1 MGIDCGSGGEGEK
14 DGYSRLDLVKHT
26 LKTIIHSLTDE
37 DEISIITFNT
47 VADVLVPRTKLT
59 DANKQDLDSR
69 IDLLNPGGQTNIWDG
84 MRKALEAISNISEK
98 DINVEIYLL
107 TDGEPNINPPGDLV
121 KTVEDSM
128 KKNCHSKEIFPV
140 INTFG
145 YGYSLDSTMLYNMA
159 RAGDGIFGFI
169 PDATMV
175 GTVFI
180 NSLGNSLIGV
190 DFPGRDNTAVQE
202 ILLRFNSVLSYLLG
216 KASPEEKQENLNEFV
231 QYLRTLVIH
240 TRWRIV

>member
-1 MGIDCGSGGEGEK
+1 MGIDCGSGGEGEQ

-26 LKTIIHSLTDE
+26 LKTIIHSLTSE

-47 VADVLVPRTKLT
+47 VADILVPRTKLT
-59 DANKQDLDSR
+59 DANKQSLDDR
-69 IDLLNPGGQTNIWDG
+69 VDMLNAGGQTNIWDG
-84 MRKALEAISNISEK
+84 MRKAIEAISNISEK

-121 KTVEDSM
+121 TTVADSM
-128 KKNCHSKEIFPV
+128 KKNCHSKGIYPV

-159 RAGDGIFGFI
+159 RVGDGIFGFI

-180 NSLGNSLIGV
+180 NSLGNSLVGV
-190 DFPGRDNTAVQE
+190 DFPGKDNTAVRN
-202 ILLRFNSVLSYLLG
+202 ILLRFTADLVYLLG
-216 KASPEEKQENLNEFV
+216 EASPDMKQEKLANFVKYLREFV
-231 QYLRTLVIH
+231 IDAR
-240 TRWRIV
+240 